1 MGILKQGKIIVFT
14 GNGKGKTTAAV
25 GRGLMALSEGHAV
38 KMVQFLKGTGYTGEL
53 FAQKRLGEKFQIQ
66 QFGTLCW
73 QTDQIAAG
81 EAWCNQCGS
90 CFRGNR
96 NPENGFALA
105 AFAEARR
112 LAIMADVSVLILDE
126 ISHSI
131 NKKMIDLPEFTK
143 WLKDRRADLTVVLT
157 GRNMPQE
164 LIDIADEA
172 NELLPLKHP
181 MEKGTRAR
189 WGIEY

>member
-1 MGILKQGKIIVFT
+1 MQGKIVIFT

-25 GRGLMALSEGHAV
+25 GRGLMAVSAGYTV

-53 FAQKRLGEKFQIQ
+53 FAQKCLGEKFQIQ
-66 QFGTLCW
+66 QFGTPCW
-73 QTDQIAAG
+73 QADQIAAG
-81 EAWCNQCGS
+81 EAWCNQCGD

-105 AFAEARR
+105 AFIEAQR
-112 LAIMADVSVLILDE
+112 LANIEEVSVLILDE

-131 NKKMIDLPEFTK
+131 NKKMIDLPEFIK
-143 WLKDRRADLTVVLT
+143 WLKECRADLTVVLT
-157 GRNMPQE
+157 GRSMPPE
-164 LIDIADEA
+164 LIVLADEV
-172 NELLPLKHP
+172 NELLPQKHP
-181 MEKGTRAR
+181 MEKGIRAR

>member
-1 MGILKQGKIIVFT
+1 MEILKQGKIIIFT

-25 GRGLMALSEGHAV
+25 GRGLMAVSEDQTV

-73 QTDQIAAG
+73 QADPIAAG
-81 EAWCNQCGS
+81 EAWCNQCGD

-96 NPENGFALA
+96 NLENGFALA
-105 AFAEARR
+105 AFIEAQKWAKKAE
-112 LAIMADVSVLILDE
+112 VSVLILDE

-143 WLKDRRADLTVVLT
+143 WLKDRRTDLTVILT
-157 GRNMPQE
+157 GRSMPQE
-164 LIDIADEA
+164 LIEIADEV

-181 MEKGTRAR
+181 MEKGIRAR